1 MKPLLRLKQGVFIA
15 LVLLIGLVL
24 VATATVVSINQ
35 QRNDV
40 LEQSVAARKI
50 SRLSTRMLV
59 LTHTASEYMTE
70 TNIRQWWVVHQ
81 SIAEELEHL
90 HFSDDSG
97 ETSTRLQ
104 ERLNDFAALF
114 SGFAHMPGSAEISLE
129 ERRNGVLTDR
139 LISEAEQLA
148 ELSYKIS
155 DAAFEKQEN
164 LTQKRRNI
172 LSIFAVLFTA
182 NSFLLLLL
190 IRYRVVRPLAQI
202 ESVANAMRAGNLNA
216 RCNLP
221 EGDEL
226 GDVAAALD
234 SLALELNNKLA
245 DVTSTTHLLEVAGR
259 MCGVGAWTL
268 DINTHALSWSKQTHA
283 IVEADFT
290 RQPTLEEA
298 IALYPEES
306 AAKLSKALDDAART
320 GSDVNMELQLR
331 TYKGNL
337 IWVHVFG
344 EVIWQGEGTKRKP
357 WMIRG
362 AFQNI
367 TERRCVEEEIRQ
379 AKEVAESASKAK
391 GEFLSNI
398 SHEIRTP
405 LNAVVGL
412 AYILKQSKLDSSQLE
427 FVEKLEN
434 AGRGLIDL
442 VSGVLDVSKIEAGA
456 MELEKRPFSA
466 RHLMDSLADLMTGAV
481 ADKPIEFVVSV
492 APNVPDQ
499 LVGDETK
506 LRQVLVNLAGNAIKF
521 TENGYVKVGVTL
533 DQLDTQ
539 HCVLRFIIQDT
550 GLGMDAGAM
559 KRLFQSFSQADS
571 SISRRFGGT
580 GIGLALSQK
589 LVELMGGTISAVS
602 APGQGSLFAFSLMLN
617 LDSQANTVPVA
628 GEFAYDVV
636 VVDSFKTQLDSVAQ
650 MVEWTGVV
658 PQSFVNPVQA
668 LSMPRDQRPRLF
680 VVNSQLN
687 DMCGLALASQLKATH
702 GPALTKVALMVRPK
716 EVEQLQDPLSTG
728 QLDAVLM
735 KPVSFSALKNVLL
748 EVTGNASGKAN
759 SVNRLLNQNE
769 LVFLAGLTVLAVDDH
784 KLNLMILKKILET
797 HGAKVILAES
807 GQIAIQVLSQ
817 PNHSDVDVCLM
828 DVQMP
833 DMDGMETCQYLRQQ
847 LGLRHLP
854 ILALTAGVMEA
865 DHQMALAAGM
875 DEVLVKPLQIDK
887 VLDAVKRWGMQLKS
901 SDTRGLNV
909 KL

>member
-1 MKPLLRLKQGVFIA
+1 MKPILRLKQGVLIA
-15 LVLLIGLVL
+15 LVLLVGLAV
-24 VATATVVSINQ
+24 VAVATVVSINQ
-35 QRNDV
+35 QRNYV
-40 LEQSVAARKI
+40 LEQSIAARKI

-70 TNIRQWWVVHQ
+70 TNVRQWWVVHQ
-81 SIAEELEHL
+81 SISDELDHL
-90 HFSDDSG
+90 HFSDESG
-97 ETSTRLQ
+97 ELSRQLDGRLGD
-104 ERLNDFAALF
+104 LAALF
-114 SGFAHMPGSAEISLE
+114 SGFSHLQHSEQLNLD
-129 ERRNGVLTDR
+129 ERRNSVLTDR

-155 DAAFEKQEN
+155 DTAFERQEA
-164 LTQKRRNI
+164 LTHQRKMI
-172 LSIFAVLFTA
+172 VLVFTLLFGI

-190 IRYRVVRPLAQI
+190 IRYRVVRPLEQI
-202 ESVANAMRAGNLNA
+202 ENAANAMRAGNLNS
-216 RCNLP
+216 RCGLP

-234 SLALELNNKLA
+234 LLALELNNKLA

-268 DINTHALSWSKQTHA
+268 NVSTHELTWSKQTYA

-290 RQPTLEEA
+290 HQPTLEEA
-298 IALYPEES
+298 IALYPEDS
-306 AAKLSKALDDAART
+306 AIKLSRALEDAART
-320 GSDVNMELQLR
+320 GADVNLELQLR

-344 EVIWQGEGTKRKP
+344 EVTWKLEGTLRKP

-367 TERRCVEEEIRQ
+367 TERRRVEEEIRQ
-379 AKEVAESASKAK
+379 AKELAESASKAK

-456 MELEKRPFSA
+456 MELEKRPFST

-481 ADKPIEFVVSV
+481 ADKSIEFVVSV
-492 APNVPDQ
+492 APNVPDH

-533 DQLDTQ
+533 DQLDKQ

-589 LVELMGGTISAVS
+589 LVELMGGTIAAVS
-602 APGQGSLFAFSLMLN
+602 APGQGSLFAFSLMLS
-617 LDSQANTVPVA
+617 LDSQASAKPEVC
-628 GEFAYDVV
+628 ELAYDVML
-636 VVDSFKTQLDSVAQ
+636 VDSFKTQLDSVAH

-658 PQSFVNPVQA
+658 PRCFVHPELA
-668 LSMPRDQRPRLF
+668 LNLPRDQQPRLF
-680 VVNSQLN
+680 VVNGQLH
-687 DMCGLALASQLKATH
+687 DMNGLEFARTLKESH
-702 GPALTKVALMVRPK
+702 GPATKVVLMVRPK
-716 EVEQLQDPLSTG
+716 EVESLQPALSAG
-728 QLDAVLM
+728 QLDAVLT
-735 KPVSFSALKNVLL
+735 KPVSFSALKNVLQ
-748 EVTGNASGKAN
+748 VVSGTAAAASGT
-759 SVNRLLNQNE
+759 VNRPMNQNE

-807 GQIAIQVLSQ
+807 GQAAIQVLSE
-817 PNHSDVDVCLM
+817 PNHNDVDVCLM

-833 DMDGMETCQYLRQQ
+833 EMDGMETCLYLRDQ
-847 LGLRHLP
+847 LGLRQLP
-854 ILALTAGVMEA
+854 ILALTAGVMES
-865 DHQMALAAGM
+865 DHQQALAAGM

-887 VLDAVKRWGMQLKS
+887 VLDAVKRWGTQL
-901 SDTRGLNV
+901 RQRV
-909 KL
+909 PMP

>member
-1 MKPLLRLKQGVFIA
+1 MKPILRLKQGVLIA
-15 LVLLIGLVL
+15 LVLLVGLAV
-24 VATATVVSINQ
+24 VAVATVVSIDQ
-35 QRNDV
+35 QRNYV
-40 LEQSVAARKI
+40 LEQSIAARKI

-70 TNIRQWWVVHQ
+70 TNVRQWWVVHQ
-81 SIAEELEHL
+81 SISDELDHL
-90 HFSDDSG
+90 HFSDESG
-97 ETSTRLQ
+97 ELSRQLDGRLGD
-104 ERLNDFAALF
+104 LAALF
-114 SGFAHMPGSAEISLE
+114 NGFSHLQHSEQLNLD
-129 ERRNGVLTDR
+129 ERRNSVLTDR

-155 DAAFEKQEN
+155 DTAFERQEA
-164 LTQKRRNI
+164 LTHQRKMI
-172 LSIFAVLFTA
+172 VLVFTLLFGI

-190 IRYRVVRPLAQI
+190 IRYRVVRPLEQI
-202 ESVANAMRAGNLNA
+202 ENAANAMRAGNLNS
-216 RCNLP
+216 RCGLP

-234 SLALELNNKLA
+234 LLALELNNKLA

-268 DINTHALSWSKQTHA
+268 NVSTHELTWSKQTYA

-290 RQPTLEEA
+290 HQPTLEEA
-298 IALYPEES
+298 IALYPEDS
-306 AAKLSKALDDAART
+306 AIKLSRALEDAART
-320 GSDVNMELQLR
+320 GADVNLELQLR

-344 EVIWQGEGTKRKP
+344 EVTWKLEGTLRKP

-367 TERRCVEEEIRQ
+367 TERRRVEEEIRQ
-379 AKEVAESASKAK
+379 AKELAESASKAK

-456 MELEKRPFSA
+456 MELEKRPFST

-481 ADKPIEFVVSV
+481 ADKSIEFVVSV
-492 APNVPDQ
+492 APNVPDH

-533 DQLDTQ
+533 DQLDKQ

-602 APGQGSLFAFSLMLN
+602 APGQGSLFAFSLMLS
-617 LDSQANTVPVA
+617 LDSQASAKPEVC
-628 GEFAYDVV
+628 ELAYDVML
-636 VVDSFKTQLDSVAQ
+636 VDSFKTQLDSVAH

-658 PQSFVNPVQA
+658 PRCFVHPELA
-668 LSMPRDQRPRLF
+668 LNLPRDQQPRLF
-680 VVNSQLN
+680 VVNGQLH
-687 DMCGLALASQLKATH
+687 DMNGLEFARTLKESH
-702 GPALTKVALMVRPK
+702 GPATKVVLMVRPK
-716 EVEQLQDPLSTG
+716 EVESLQPALSAG
-728 QLDAVLM
+728 QLDAVLT
-735 KPVSFSALKNVLL
+735 KPLTFSALKNVLQ
-748 EVTGNASGKAN
+748 VVSGTAAAASGT
-759 SVNRLLNQNE
+759 VNRPMNQNE

-807 GQIAIQVLSQ
+807 GQAAIQVLSE
-817 PNHSDVDVCLM
+817 PNHNDVDVCLM

-833 DMDGMETCQYLRQQ
+833 EMDGMETCLYLRDQ
-847 LGLRHLP
+847 LGLRQLP
-854 ILALTAGVMEA
+854 ILALTAGVMES
-865 DHQMALAAGM
+865 DHQQALAAGM

-887 VLDAVKRWGMQLKS
+887 VLDAVKRWGTQL
-901 SDTRGLNV
+901 RQRV
-909 KL
+909 PMP

>member
-1 MKPLLRLKQGVFIA
+1 MKPILRLKHGVSIA
-15 LVLLIGLVL
+15 LLLLFGM
-24 VATATVVSINQ
+24 VALASIVVWSIDA
-35 QRNDV
+35 QRIEMH
-40 LEQSVAARKI
+40 EQNKAARKI

-59 LTHTASEYMTE
+59 LTHTVSTHVTD
-70 TNIRQWWVVHQ
+70 TNLRQWWVVHQ
-81 SIAEELEHL
+81 SMTDELERL
-90 HFSDDSG
+90 HFSEEASDLAK
-97 ETSTRLQ
+97 RLE
-104 ERLNDFAALF
+104 ERLGDLAVLF
-114 SGFAHMPGSAEISLE
+114 SGYSHLTSLNETALE
-129 ERRNGVLTDR
+129 ERRSSVLVDR

-148 ELSYKIS
+148 EISYKVS
-155 DAAFEKQEN
+155 DATFAQQEA
-164 LTQKRRNI
+164 LTQKRRNVF
-172 LSIFAVLFTA
+172 SVFVVLFA
-182 NSFLLLLL
+182 LNSLLLLLL
-190 IRYRVVRPLAQI
+190 IRFRVVAPLQKIEHAAQQ
-202 ESVANAMRAGNLNA
+202 MRNGNLQV
-216 RCNLP
+216 RCELP

-234 SLALELNNKLA
+234 KLA
-245 DVTSTTHLLEVAGR
+245 IELSARLDDLTATTHLLEVAGR

-268 DINTHALSWSKQTHA
+268 NVNTNELRWSRQIYD

-290 RQPTLEEA
+290 HQPTLEEA
-298 IALYPEES
+298 MSLYPDDS
-306 AAKLSKALDDAART
+306 AEKLSNAMAEAVRT
-320 GSDVNMELQLR
+320 GKDLNIELQFR

-344 EVIWQGEGTKRKP
+344 EITFQGEGSHAKP

-367 TERRCVEEEIRQ
+367 TERRRVEEEIRHAQ
-379 AKEVAESASKAK
+379 LLAESASKAK

-412 AYILKQSKLDSSQLE
+412 AYILKQSKLDSSQLD

-456 MELEKRPFSA
+456 MELEKRPFSV
-466 RHLMDSLADLMTGAV
+466 RHLVDSLADLMTGAV
-481 ADKPIEFVVSV
+481 ADKSLELVVSV
-492 APNVPDQ
+492 APNVPDS
-499 LVGDETK
+499 LMGDETK
-506 LRQVLVNLAGNAIKF
+506 LRQVLVNLAGNAVKF

-533 DQLDTQ
+533 DQLDTH

-602 APGQGSLFAFSLMLN
+602 ASGQGSLFAFSLMLTLGDAAATRQCKLK
-617 LDSQANTVPVA
+617 LDC
-628 GEFAYDVV
+628 DVV
-636 VVDSFKTQLDSVAQ
+636 VVDTFKPQLESVNEMLQ
-650 MVEWTGVV
+650 WCGVCA
-658 PQSFVNPVQA
+658 QSFVDPEQA
-668 LSMPRDQRPRLF
+668 LSMAPALRTRLF
-680 VVNSQLN
+680 VVNSHLN
-687 DMCGLALASQLKATH
+687 GLSGLEFASRVKAANKP
-702 GPALTKVALMVRPK
+702 GLVKVALMTRPK
-716 EVEQLQDPLSTG
+716 EVEQLQVALSNG
-728 QLDAVLM
+728 QLDSVLL
-735 KPVSFSALKNVLL
+735 KPVSFLALNNVLQEL
-748 EVTGNASGKAN
+748 TGTGSSKAN
-759 SVNRLLNQNE
+759 VAQRLQNQNE
-769 LVFLAGLTVLAVDDH
+769 LMFLAGLTVLAVDDH

-807 GQIAIQVLSQ
+807 GKAAIQVLGES
-817 PNHSDVDVCLM
+817 NHAGVDVCLM

-833 DMDGMETCQYLRQQ
+833 EMDGMQTCQYLRDQ
-847 LGLRHLP
+847 LGLRQLP

-865 DHQMALAAGM
+865 DHRMALAAGM

-887 VLDAVKRWGMQLKS
+887 VLDAVKRWGTHLK
-901 SDTRGLNV
+901 L
-909 KL
+909 KAHMH

>member
-1 MKPLLRLKQGVFIA
+1 MKPILRLKQGVLIA
-15 LVLLIGLVL
+15 LVLLVGLAV
-24 VATATVVSINQ
+24 VAVATVVSINQ
-35 QRNDV
+35 QRNYV
-40 LEQSVAARKI
+40 LEQSIAARKI

-70 TNIRQWWVVHQ
+70 TNVRQWWVVHQ
-81 SIAEELEHL
+81 SISDELDHL
-90 HFSDDSG
+90 HFSDESG
-97 ETSTRLQ
+97 ELSRQLDGRLGD
-104 ERLNDFAALF
+104 LAALF
-114 SGFAHMPGSAEISLE
+114 SGFSHLQHSEQLNLD
-129 ERRNGVLTDR
+129 ERRNSVLTDR

-155 DAAFEKQEN
+155 DTAFERQEA
-164 LTQKRRNI
+164 LTHQRKMI
-172 LSIFAVLFTA
+172 VLVFTLLFGI

-190 IRYRVVRPLAQI
+190 IRYRVVRPLEQI
-202 ESVANAMRAGNLNA
+202 ENAANAMRAGNLNS
-216 RCNLP
+216 RCGLP

-234 SLALELNNKLA
+234 LLALELNNKLA

-268 DINTHALSWSKQTHA
+268 NVSTHELTWSKQTYA

-290 RQPTLEEA
+290 HQPTLEEA
-298 IALYPEES
+298 IALYPEDS
-306 AAKLSKALDDAART
+306 AIKLSRALEDAART
-320 GSDVNMELQLR
+320 GADVNLELQLR

-344 EVIWQGEGTKRKP
+344 EVTWKLEGTLRKP

-367 TERRCVEEEIRQ
+367 TERRRVEEEIRQ
-379 AKEVAESASKAK
+379 AKELAESASKAK

-456 MELEKRPFSA
+456 MELEKRPFST

-481 ADKPIEFVVSV
+481 ADKSIEFVVSV
-492 APNVPDQ
+492 APNVPDH

-533 DQLDTQ
+533 DQLDKQ

-602 APGQGSLFAFSLMLN
+602 APGQGSLFAFSLMLS
-617 LDSQANTVPVA
+617 LDSQASAKPEVC
-628 GEFAYDVV
+628 ELAYDVML
-636 VVDSFKTQLDSVAQ
+636 VDSFKTQLDSVAN

-658 PQSFVNPVQA
+658 PRCFVHPELA
-668 LSMPRDQRPRLF
+668 LNLPRDQQPRLF
-680 VVNSQLN
+680 VVNGQLH
-687 DMCGLALASQLKATH
+687 DMNGLEFARTLKESH
-702 GPALTKVALMVRPK
+702 GPATKVVLMVRPK
-716 EVEQLQDPLSTG
+716 EVESLQPALSAG
-728 QLDAVLM
+728 QLDAVLT
-735 KPVSFSALKNVLL
+735 KPVSFSALKNVLQ
-748 EVTGNASGKAN
+748 VVSGTAAAASGT
-759 SVNRLLNQNE
+759 VNRPMNQNE

-807 GQIAIQVLSQ
+807 GQAAIQVLSE
-817 PNHSDVDVCLM
+817 PNHNDVDVCLM

-833 DMDGMETCQYLRQQ
+833 EMDGMETCLYLRDQ
-847 LGLRHLP
+847 LGLRQLP
-854 ILALTAGVMEA
+854 ILALTAGVMES
-865 DHQMALAAGM
+865 DHQQALAAGM

-887 VLDAVKRWGMQLKS
+887 VLDAVKRWGTQL
-901 SDTRGLNV
+901 RQRV
-909 KL
+909 PMP

>member
-1 MKPLLRLKQGVFIA
+1 MKPILRLKQGVLIA
-15 LVLLIGLVL
+15 LVLLVGLAV
-24 VATATVVSINQ
+24 VAVATVVSINQ
-35 QRNDV
+35 QRNYV
-40 LEQSVAARKI
+40 LEQSIAARKI

-70 TNIRQWWVVHQ
+70 TNVRQWWVVHQ
-81 SIAEELEHL
+81 SISDELDHL
-90 HFSDDSG
+90 HFSDESG
-97 ETSTRLQ
+97 ELSRQLDGRLGD
-104 ERLNDFAALF
+104 LAALF
-114 SGFAHMPGSAEISLE
+114 SGFSHLQNSEQLNLD
-129 ERRNGVLTDR
+129 ERRNSVLTDR

-155 DAAFEKQEN
+155 DTAFERQEA
-164 LTQKRRNI
+164 LTHQRKMI
-172 LSIFAVLFTA
+172 VLVFTLLFGI

-190 IRYRVVRPLAQI
+190 IRYRVVRPLEQI
-202 ESVANAMRAGNLNA
+202 ENAANAMRAGNLNS
-216 RCNLP
+216 RCGLP

-234 SLALELNNKLA
+234 LLALELNNKLA

-268 DINTHALSWSKQTHA
+268 NVSTHELTWSKQTYA

-290 RQPTLEEA
+290 HQPTLEEA

-306 AAKLSKALDDAART
+306 AAKLSKALDEAART

-344 EVIWQGEGTKRKP
+344 EVTWKLEGTLRKP

-367 TERRCVEEEIRQ
+367 TERRRVEEEIRQ
-379 AKEVAESASKAK
+379 AKELAESASKAK

-456 MELEKRPFSA
+456 MELEKRPFST

-481 ADKPIEFVVSV
+481 ADKSIEFVVSV
-492 APNVPDQ
+492 APNVPDH

-533 DQLDTQ
+533 DQLDKQ

-602 APGQGSLFAFSLMLN
+602 APGQGSLFAFSLMLS
-617 LDSQANTVPVA
+617 LDSQASAKPEVC
-628 GEFAYDVV
+628 ELAYDVML
-636 VVDSFKTQLDSVAQ
+636 VDSFKTQLDSVAH

-658 PQSFVNPVQA
+658 PRCFVHPELA
-668 LSMPRDQRPRLF
+668 LNLPRDQQPRLF
-680 VVNSQLN
+680 VVNGQLH
-687 DMCGLALASQLKATH
+687 DMNGLEFARTLKESH
-702 GPALTKVALMVRPK
+702 GPATKVVLMVRPK
-716 EVEQLQDPLSTG
+716 EVESLQAALSAG
-728 QLDAVLM
+728 QLDAVLT
-735 KPVSFSALKNVLL
+735 KPLTFSALKNVLQ
-748 EVTGNASGKAN
+748 VVSGTAAAASGT
-759 SVNRLLNQNE
+759 VNRPMNQNE

-807 GQIAIQVLSQ
+807 GQAAIQVLSE
-817 PNHSDVDVCLM
+817 PNHNDVDVCLM

-833 DMDGMETCQYLRQQ
+833 EMDGMETCLYLRDQ
-847 LGLRHLP
+847 LGLRQLP
-854 ILALTAGVMEA
+854 ILALTAGVMES
-865 DHQMALAAGM
+865 DHQQALAAGM

-887 VLDAVKRWGMQLKS
+887 VLDAVKRWGTQL
-901 SDTRGLNV
+901 RQRV
-909 KL
+909 PMP

>member
-81 SIAEELEHL
+81 SISDELDHL
-90 HFSDDSG
+90 HFSDESG
-97 ETSTRLQ
+97 DLSRQLDGRLGD
-104 ERLNDFAALF
+104 LAALF
-114 SGFAHMPGSAEISLE
+114 SGFSHLQYSEQLTLN
-129 ERRNGVLTDR
+129 ERRNSVLTDR

-155 DAAFEKQEN
+155 DTAFARQEA
-164 LTQKRRNI
+164 LTHQRKMI
-172 LSIFAVLFTA
+172 VLVFTLLFGI
-182 NSFLLLLL
+182 NSLLLLLL
-190 IRYRVVRPLAQI
+190 IRYRVVRPLEQI
-202 ESVANAMRAGNLNA
+202 ENAANAMRAGNLNA

-268 DINTHALSWSKQTHA
+268 DTNTHALSWSKQTYA

-306 AAKLSKALDDAART
+306 ATKLSKALDDAART

-344 EVIWQGEGTKRKP
+344 EVIWQGEGAKRKP

-367 TERRCVEEEIRQ
+367 TDRRRVEEEIRQ

-492 APNVPDQ
+492 APNVPDH

-506 LRQVLVNLAGNAIKF
+506 LRQVLVNLAGNAVKF

-533 DQLDTQ
+533 DQLDKQ

-602 APGQGSLFAFSLMLN
+602 APGQGSLFAFSLMLS
-617 LDSQANTVPVA
+617 LDSQASAKPEVC
-628 GEFAYDVV
+628 ELAYDVML
-636 VVDSFKTQLDSVAQ
+636 VDSFKTQLDSVAH

-658 PQSFVNPVQA
+658 PRCFVHPELA
-668 LSMPRDQRPRLF
+668 LNLPRDQQPRLF
-680 VVNSQLN
+680 VVNGQLH
-687 DMCGLALASQLKATH
+687 DMNGLEFARTLKESH
-702 GPALTKVALMVRPK
+702 GPATKVVLMVRPK
-716 EVEQLQDPLSTG
+716 EVEALQDALSAG
-728 QLDAVLM
+728 QLDAVLT
-735 KPVSFSALKNVLL
+735 KPVSFSALKNVLQ
-748 EVTGNASGKAN
+748 VVSGTAAAASGT
-759 SVNRLLNQNE
+759 VNRPMNQNE

-807 GQIAIQVLSQ
+807 GQAAIQVLSE
-817 PNHSDVDVCLM
+817 PNHNDVDVCLM

-833 DMDGMETCQYLRQQ
+833 EMDGMETCLYLRDQ
-847 LGLRHLP
+847 LGLRQLP
-854 ILALTAGVMEA
+854 ILALTAGVMES
-865 DHQMALAAGM
+865 DHQQALAAGM

-887 VLDAVKRWGMQLKS
+887 VLDAVKRWGTQL
-901 SDTRGLNV
+901 RQRV
-909 KL
+909 PMP

>member
-35 QRNDV
+35 QRSAV
-40 LEQSVAARKI
+40 VEQSIAARKV

-59 LTHTASEYMTE
+59 LTQTTSAYMTE

-81 SIAEELEHL
+81 SIADELDQL
-90 HFSDDSG
+90 HISDERG
-97 ETSTRLQ
+97 E
-104 ERLNDFAALF
+104 F
-114 SGFAHMPGSAEISLE
+114 SGRLE
-129 ERRNGVLTDR
+129 ERLSDLAILFNSFSNLPQVDDEFLGIRRNSVLIDR
-139 LISEAEQLA
+139 LVSEAEQLA
-148 ELSYKIS
+148 ELSYKVS
-155 DAAFEKQEN
+155 DSAFEQQEA
-164 LTQKRRNI
+164 LAQKRKNRVI
-172 LSIFAVLFTA
+172 IFVVLFTV

-234 SLALELNNKLA
+234 SLALALNNKLA

-268 DINTHALSWSKQTHA
+268 DINTHALSWSKQTYA

-367 TERRCVEEEIRQ
+367 TERRCVEEEIRR

-702 GPALTKVALMVRPK
+702 GPAVTKVALMVRPK

-887 VLDAVKRWGMQLKS
+887 VLDAIKRWGMQLKS

>member
-1 MKPLLRLKQGVFIA
+1 MKPILRLKQGVLIA
-15 LVLLIGLVL
+15 LVLLVGLAV
-24 VATATVVSINQ
+24 VAVATVVSIDQ
-35 QRNDV
+35 QRNYV
-40 LEQSVAARKI
+40 LEQSIAARKI

-70 TNIRQWWVVHQ
+70 TNVRQWWVVHQ
-81 SIAEELEHL
+81 SISDELDHL
-90 HFSDDSG
+90 HFSDESG
-97 ETSTRLQ
+97 ELSRQLDGRLGD
-104 ERLNDFAALF
+104 LAALF
-114 SGFAHMPGSAEISLE
+114 SGFSHLQHSEQLNLD
-129 ERRNGVLTDR
+129 ERRNSVLTDR

-155 DAAFEKQEN
+155 DTAFERQEA
-164 LTQKRRNI
+164 LTHQRKMI
-172 LSIFAVLFTA
+172 VLVFMLLFGI

-190 IRYRVVRPLAQI
+190 IRYRVVRPLEQI
-202 ESVANAMRAGNLNA
+202 ENAANAMRAGNLNS
-216 RCNLP
+216 RCGLP

-234 SLALELNNKLA
+234 LLALELNNKLA

-268 DINTHALSWSKQTHA
+268 NVSTHELTWSKQTYA

-290 RQPTLEEA
+290 HQPTLEEA
-298 IALYPEES
+298 IALYPEDS
-306 AAKLSKALDDAART
+306 AIKLSRALEDAART
-320 GSDVNMELQLR
+320 GADVNLELQLR

-344 EVIWQGEGTKRKP
+344 EVTWKLEGTLRKP

-367 TERRCVEEEIRQ
+367 TERRRVEEEIRQ
-379 AKEVAESASKAK
+379 AKELAESASKAK

-456 MELEKRPFSA
+456 MELEKRPFST

-481 ADKPIEFVVSV
+481 ADKSIEFVVSV
-492 APNVPDQ
+492 APNVPDH

-533 DQLDTQ
+533 DQLDKQ

-602 APGQGSLFAFSLMLN
+602 APGQGSLFAFSLMLS
-617 LDSQANTVPVA
+617 LDSQASAKPEVC
-628 GEFAYDVV
+628 ELAYDVML
-636 VVDSFKTQLDSVAQ
+636 VDSFKTQLDSVAH

-658 PQSFVNPVQA
+658 PRCFVHPELA
-668 LSMPRDQRPRLF
+668 LNLPRDQQPRLF
-680 VVNSQLN
+680 VVNGQLH
-687 DMCGLALASQLKATH
+687 DMNGLEFARTLKESH
-702 GPALTKVALMVRPK
+702 GPATKVVLMVRPK
-716 EVEQLQDPLSTG
+716 EVESLQPALSAG
-728 QLDAVLM
+728 QLDAVLT
-735 KPVSFSALKNVLL
+735 KPLTFSALKNVLQ
-748 EVTGNASGKAN
+748 VVSGTAAAASGT
-759 SVNRLLNQNE
+759 VNRPMNQNE

-807 GQIAIQVLSQ
+807 GQAAIQVLSE
-817 PNHSDVDVCLM
+817 PNHNDVDVCLM

-833 DMDGMETCQYLRQQ
+833 EMDGMETCLYLRDQ
-847 LGLRHLP
+847 LGLRQLP
-854 ILALTAGVMEA
+854 ILALTAGVMES
-865 DHQMALAAGM
+865 DHQQALAAGM

-887 VLDAVKRWGMQLKS
+887 VLDAVKRWGTQL
-901 SDTRGLNV
+901 RQRV
-909 KL
+909 PMP

>member
-1 MKPLLRLKQGVFIA
+1 MKPILRLKQGVLIA
-15 LVLLIGLVL
+15 LVLLVGLAV
-24 VATATVVSINQ
+24 VAVATVVSINQ
-35 QRNDV
+35 QRNYV
-40 LEQSVAARKI
+40 LEQSIAARKI

-70 TNIRQWWVVHQ
+70 TNVRQWWVVHQ
-81 SIAEELEHL
+81 SISDELDHL
-90 HFSDDSG
+90 HFSDESG
-97 ETSTRLQ
+97 ELSRQLDGRLGD
-104 ERLNDFAALF
+104 LAALF
-114 SGFAHMPGSAEISLE
+114 SGFSHLQHSEQLNLD
-129 ERRNGVLTDR
+129 ERRNSVLTDR

-155 DAAFEKQEN
+155 DTAFERHEA
-164 LTQKRRNI
+164 LTHQRKMI
-172 LSIFAVLFTA
+172 VLVFTLLFGI

-202 ESVANAMRAGNLNA
+202 ENAANAMRAGNLNS

-234 SLALELNNKLA
+234 LLALELNNRLA
-245 DVTSTTHLLEVAGR
+245 DLTSTAHLLEVAGR

-268 DINTHALSWSKQTHA
+268 DVNTHELSWSKQTYA

-290 RQPTLEEA
+290 RQPTLDEA

-306 AAKLSKALDDAART
+306 SAKLSKALEDAAST
-320 GSDVNMELQLR
+320 GADVNMELQLR

-344 EVIWQGEGTKRKP
+344 EVIWQGEGAQRKP

-367 TERRCVEEEIRQ
+367 TERRRVEEEIRQ
-379 AKEVAESASKAK
+379 AKELAESASKAK

-412 AYILKQSKLDSSQLE
+412 AYILKQSKLDSSQLD

-456 MELEKRPFSA
+456 MELEKRPFST

-481 ADKPIEFVVSV
+481 ADKSIEFVVSV
-492 APNVPDQ
+492 APNVPDH

-521 TENGYVKVGVTL
+521 TENGYVKVGVTV

-550 GLGMDAGAM
+550 GLGMDSAAM

-602 APGQGSLFAFSLMLN
+602 APGQGSLFAFSLMLS
-617 LDSQANTVPVA
+617 LDSQASATPFA
-628 GEFAYDVV
+628 KEFAYDVV
-636 VVDSFKTQLDSVAQ
+636 LVDSFKTQLDSAAH
-650 MVEWTGVV
+650 MVEWSSVV
-658 PQSFVNPVQA
+658 PQCFFNPEHA
-668 LSMPRDQRPRLF
+668 LNMPPGQRPRLF
-680 VVNSQLN
+680 VVNGQLHDTN
-687 DMCGLALASQLKATH
+687 AIEFAERLKASH
-702 GPALTKVALMVRPK
+702 GPETKVVLMVRPK
-716 EVEQLQDPLSTG
+716 EIEALQHALKAR
-728 QLDAVLM
+728 QIDAVLL
-735 KPVSFSALKNVLL
+735 KPLSFSALRNVLQ
-748 EVTGNASGKAN
+748 EVSGNASAASGA
-759 SVNRLLNQNE
+759 VNRLLNQNE

-807 GQIAIQVLSQ
+807 GQAAIQVLSQ
-817 PNHSDVDVCLM
+817 PNHNDVDVCLM

-833 DMDGMETCQYLRQQ
+833 EMDGMETCRHLRDQ
-847 LGLRHLP
+847 LGLRQLP
-854 ILALTAGVMEA
+854 ILALTAGVLEA

-875 DEVLVKPLQIDK
+875 DEVLVKPLQIDR
-887 VLDAVKRWGMQLKS
+887 VLDAVKRWGAHLKQ
-901 SDTRGLNV
+901 RV
-909 KL
+909 QVH

>member
-1 MKPLLRLKQGVFIA
+1 MKPILRLKQGVLIA
-15 LVLLIGLVL
+15 LVLLVGLAV
-24 VATATVVSINQ
+24 VAVATVVSINQ
-35 QRNDV
+35 QRNYV
-40 LEQSVAARKI
+40 LEQSIAARKI

-70 TNIRQWWVVHQ
+70 TNVRQWWVVHQ
-81 SIAEELEHL
+81 SISDELDHL
-90 HFSDDSG
+90 HFSDESG
-97 ETSTRLQ
+97 ELSRQLDGRLGD
-104 ERLNDFAALF
+104 LAALF
-114 SGFAHMPGSAEISLE
+114 SGFSHLQHSEQLNLD
-129 ERRNGVLTDR
+129 ERRNSVLTDR

-155 DAAFEKQEN
+155 DTAFERQEA
-164 LTQKRRNI
+164 LTHQRKMI
-172 LSIFAVLFTA
+172 VLVFTLLFGI

-190 IRYRVVRPLAQI
+190 IRYRVVKPLAQI
-202 ESVANAMRAGNLNA
+202 ENAANAMRAGNLNS
-216 RCNLP
+216 RCGLP

-234 SLALELNNKLA
+234 LLALELNNKLA

-268 DINTHALSWSKQTHA
+268 NVNTHELTWSKQTYA

-290 RQPTLEEA
+290 HQPTLEEA
-298 IALYPEES
+298 IALYPEDS
-306 AAKLSKALDDAART
+306 AIKLSRALEDAART
-320 GSDVNMELQLR
+320 GADVNLELQLR

-344 EVIWQGEGTKRKP
+344 EVTWKLEGTLRKP

-367 TERRCVEEEIRQ
+367 TERRRVEEEIRQ
-379 AKEVAESASKAK
+379 AKELAESASKAK

-456 MELEKRPFSA
+456 MELEKRPFST

-481 ADKPIEFVVSV
+481 ADKSIEFVVSV
-492 APNVPDQ
+492 APNVPDH

-533 DQLDTQ
+533 DQLDKQ

-602 APGQGSLFAFSLMLN
+602 APGQGSLFAFSLMLS
-617 LDSQANTVPVA
+617 LDSQASAKPEVC
-628 GEFAYDVV
+628 ELAYDVML
-636 VVDSFKTQLDSVAQ
+636 VDSFKTQLDSVAH

-658 PQSFVNPVQA
+658 PRCFVHPELA
-668 LSMPRDQRPRLF
+668 LNLPRDQQPRLF
-680 VVNSQLN
+680 VVNGQLH
-687 DMCGLALASQLKATH
+687 DMNGLEFARTLKESH
-702 GPALTKVALMVRPK
+702 GPATKVVLMVRPK
-716 EVEQLQDPLSTG
+716 EVESLQPALSAG
-728 QLDAVLM
+728 QLDAVLT
-735 KPVSFSALKNVLL
+735 KPVSFSALKNVLQ
-748 EVTGNASGKAN
+748 VVSGTAAAASGT
-759 SVNRLLNQNE
+759 VNRPMNQNE

-807 GQIAIQVLSQ
+807 GQAAIQVLSE
-817 PNHSDVDVCLM
+817 PNHNDVDVCLM

-833 DMDGMETCQYLRQQ
+833 EMDGMETCLYLRDQ
-847 LGLRHLP
+847 LGLRQLP
-854 ILALTAGVMEA
+854 ILALTAGVMES
-865 DHQMALAAGM
+865 DHQQALAAGM

-887 VLDAVKRWGMQLKS
+887 VLDAVKRWGTQL
-901 SDTRGLNV
+901 RQRV
-909 KL
+909 PMP

>member
-35 QRNDV
+35 QRSAV
-40 LEQSVAARKI
+40 VEQSIAARKV

-59 LTHTASEYMTE
+59 LTQTTSAYMTE

-81 SIAEELEHL
+81 SIADELDQL
-90 HFSDDSG
+90 HISDERG
-97 ETSTRLQ
+97 E
-104 ERLNDFAALF
+104 F
-114 SGFAHMPGSAEISLE
+114 SGRLE
-129 ERRNGVLTDR
+129 ERLSDLAILFNSFSNLPQVDDEFLGIRRNSVLIDR
-139 LISEAEQLA
+139 LVSEAEQLA
-148 ELSYKIS
+148 ELSYKVS
-155 DAAFEKQEN
+155 DSAFEQQEA
-164 LTQKRRNI
+164 LAQKRKNRVI
-172 LSIFAVLFTA
+172 IFVVLFTV

-234 SLALELNNKLA
+234 SLALALNNKLA

-268 DINTHALSWSKQTHA
+268 DINTHALSWSKQTYA

-367 TERRCVEEEIRQ
+367 TERRCVEEEIRR

-702 GPALTKVALMVRPK
+702 GPAVTKVALMVRPK

>member
-1 MKPLLRLKQGVFIA
+1 MKPILRLKQGVLIA
-15 LVLLIGLVL
+15 LVLLVGLAV
-24 VATATVVSINQ
+24 VAVATVVSINQ
-35 QRNDV
+35 QRNYV
-40 LEQSVAARKI
+40 LEQSIAARKI

-70 TNIRQWWVVHQ
+70 TNVRQWWVVHQ
-81 SIAEELEHL
+81 SISDELDHL
-90 HFSDDSG
+90 HFSDESG
-97 ETSTRLQ
+97 ELSRQLDGRLGD
-104 ERLNDFAALF
+104 LAALF
-114 SGFAHMPGSAEISLE
+114 SGFSHLQHSEQLNLD
-129 ERRNGVLTDR
+129 ERRNSVLTDR

-155 DAAFEKQEN
+155 DTAFERQEA
-164 LTQKRRNI
+164 LTHQRKMI
-172 LSIFAVLFTA
+172 VLVFTLLFGI

-190 IRYRVVRPLAQI
+190 IRYRVVRPLEQI
-202 ESVANAMRAGNLNA
+202 ENAANAMRAGNLNS
-216 RCNLP
+216 RCGLP

-234 SLALELNNKLA
+234 LLALELNNKLA

-268 DINTHALSWSKQTHA
+268 NVSTHELTWSKQTYA

-290 RQPTLEEA
+290 HQPTLEEA

-306 AAKLSKALDDAART
+306 AAKLSKALDEAART

-344 EVIWQGEGTKRKP
+344 EVTWKLEGTLHKP

-367 TERRCVEEEIRQ
+367 TERRRVEEEIRQ
-379 AKEVAESASKAK
+379 AKELAESASKAK

-456 MELEKRPFSA
+456 MELEKRPFST

-481 ADKPIEFVVSV
+481 ADKSIEFVVSV
-492 APNVPDQ
+492 APNVPDH

-533 DQLDTQ
+533 DQLDKQ

-602 APGQGSLFAFSLMLN
+602 APGQGSLFAFSLMLS
-617 LDSQANTVPVA
+617 LDSQASAKPEVC
-628 GEFAYDVV
+628 ELAYDVML
-636 VVDSFKTQLDSVAQ
+636 VDSFKTQLDSVAH

-658 PQSFVNPVQA
+658 PRCFVHPELA
-668 LSMPRDQRPRLF
+668 LNLPRDQQPRLF
-680 VVNSQLN
+680 VVNGQLH
-687 DMCGLALASQLKATH
+687 DMNGLEFARTLKESH
-702 GPALTKVALMVRPK
+702 GPATKVVLMVRPK
-716 EVEQLQDPLSTG
+716 EVESLQPALSAG
-728 QLDAVLM
+728 QLDAVLT
-735 KPVSFSALKNVLL
+735 KPVSFSALKNVLQ
-748 EVTGNASGKAN
+748 VVSGTAAAASGT
-759 SVNRLLNQNE
+759 VNRPMNQNE

-807 GQIAIQVLSQ
+807 GQAAIQVLSE
-817 PNHSDVDVCLM
+817 PNHNDVDVCLM

-833 DMDGMETCQYLRQQ
+833 EMDGMETCLYLRDQ
-847 LGLRHLP
+847 LGLRQLP
-854 ILALTAGVMEA
+854 ILALTAGVMES
-865 DHQMALAAGM
+865 DHQQALAAGM

-887 VLDAVKRWGMQLKS
+887 VLDAVKRWGTQL
-901 SDTRGLNV
+901 RQRV
-909 KL
+909 PMP

>member
-59 LTHTASEYMTE
+59 LTHTASTYMTE

-234 SLALELNNKLA
+234 SLALELNNRLA
-245 DVTSTTHLLEVAGR
+245 DLTSTTHLLEVAGR

-268 DINTHALSWSKQTHA
+268 DVNTHALSWSKQIYD

-290 RQPTLEEA
+290 HQPTLEEA

-306 AAKLSKALDDAART
+306 AAKLSKALDYAART

-367 TERRCVEEEIRQ
+367 TERRCVEEEIRR

-702 GPALTKVALMVRPK
+702 GPAVTKVALMVRPK

-735 KPVSFSALKNVLL
+735 KPVSFSALKNVLQ
-748 EVTGNASGKAN
+748 EATGNSQGKTSA
-759 SVNRLLNQNE
+759 VNRLLNQNE

-807 GQIAIQVLSQ
+807 GQAAIQVLGQ

-833 DMDGMETCQYLRQQ
+833 DMDGMETCHYLRDQMS
-847 LGLRHLP
+847 LRQLP

-865 DHQMALAAGM
+865 DHQLALAAGM

-887 VLDAVKRWGMQLKS
+887 VLDAVKRWGTQI
-901 SDTRGLNV
+901 
-909 KL
+909 KLRAQIH

>member
-1 MKPLLRLKQGVFIA
+1 MRLKQGVLIA
-15 LVLLIGLVL
+15 LVLLVGLAV
-24 VATATVVSINQ
+24 VAVATVVSINQ
-35 QRNDV
+35 QRNYV
-40 LEQSVAARKI
+40 LEQSIAARKI

-70 TNIRQWWVVHQ
+70 TNVRQWWVVHQ
-81 SIAEELEHL
+81 SISDELDHL
-90 HFSDDSG
+90 HFSDESG
-97 ETSTRLQ
+97 ELSRQLDGRLGD
-104 ERLNDFAALF
+104 LAALF
-114 SGFAHMPGSAEISLE
+114 SGFSHLQHSEQLNLD
-129 ERRNGVLTDR
+129 ERRNSVLTDR

-155 DAAFEKQEN
+155 DTAFERQEA
-164 LTQKRRNI
+164 LTHQRKMI
-172 LSIFAVLFTA
+172 VLVFTLLFGI

-190 IRYRVVRPLAQI
+190 IRYRVVRPLEQI
-202 ESVANAMRAGNLNA
+202 ENAANAMRAGNLNS
-216 RCNLP
+216 RCGLP

-234 SLALELNNKLA
+234 LLALELNNKLA

-268 DINTHALSWSKQTHA
+268 NVSTHELTWSKQTYA

-290 RQPTLEEA
+290 HQPTLEEA

-306 AAKLSKALDDAART
+306 AAKLSKALDEAART

-344 EVIWQGEGTKRKP
+344 EVTWKLEGTLHKP

-367 TERRCVEEEIRQ
+367 TERRRVEEEIRQ
-379 AKEVAESASKAK
+379 AKELAESASKAK

-456 MELEKRPFSA
+456 MELEKRPFST

-481 ADKPIEFVVSV
+481 ADKSIEFVVSV
-492 APNVPDQ
+492 APNVPDH

-533 DQLDTQ
+533 DQLDKQ

-602 APGQGSLFAFSLMLN
+602 APGQGSLFAFSLMLS
-617 LDSQANTVPVA
+617 LDSQASAKPEVC
-628 GEFAYDVV
+628 ELAYDVML
-636 VVDSFKTQLDSVAQ
+636 VDSFKTQLDSVAH

-658 PQSFVNPVQA
+658 PRCFVHPELA
-668 LSMPRDQRPRLF
+668 LNLPRDQQPRLF
-680 VVNSQLN
+680 VVNGQLH
-687 DMCGLALASQLKATH
+687 DMNGLEFARTLKESH
-702 GPALTKVALMVRPK
+702 GPATKVVLMVRPK
-716 EVEQLQDPLSTG
+716 EVESLQPALSAG
-728 QLDAVLM
+728 QLDAVLT
-735 KPVSFSALKNVLL
+735 KPVSFSALKNVLQ
-748 EVTGNASGKAN
+748 VVSGTAAAASGT
-759 SVNRLLNQNE
+759 VNRPMNQNE

-807 GQIAIQVLSQ
+807 GQAAIQVLSE
-817 PNHSDVDVCLM
+817 PNHNDVDVCLM

-833 DMDGMETCQYLRQQ
+833 EMDGMETCLYLRDQ
-847 LGLRHLP
+847 LGLRQLP
-854 ILALTAGVMEA
+854 ILALTAGVMES
-865 DHQMALAAGM
+865 DHQQALAAGM

-887 VLDAVKRWGMQLKS
+887 VLDAVKRWGTQL
-901 SDTRGLNV
+901 RQRV
-909 KL
+909 PMP

>member
-59 LTHTASEYMTE
+59 LTHTASTYMTE

-81 SIAEELEHL
+81 SISDELDHL
-90 HFSDDSG
+90 HFSDESG
-97 ETSTRLQ
+97 EISTRLE
-104 ERLNDFAALF
+104 ERLSDFAALF

-202 ESVANAMRAGNLNA
+202 ENVANAMRAGNLNA

-234 SLALELNNKLA
+234 SLALELNNRLA
-245 DVTSTTHLLEVAGR
+245 DLTSTTHLLEVAGR

-268 DINTHALSWSKQTHA
+268 DVNTHALSWSKQIYD

-290 RQPTLEEA
+290 HQPTLEEA

-367 TERRCVEEEIRQ
+367 TERRCVEEEIRR

-456 MELEKRPFSA
+456 MELENRPFSA
-466 RHLMDSLADLMTGAV
+466 RQLMDSLADLMTGSV
-481 ADKPIEFVVSV
+481 ADKPIEFVVAV

-521 TENGYVKVGVTL
+521 TENGHVKVGITL

-539 HCVLRFIIQDT
+539 HCVLRFIVQDT
-550 GLGMDAGAM
+550 GLGMDASAM

-617 LDSQANTVPVA
+617 LDSQASAAPVTSA
-628 GEFAYDVV
+628 FAYDVV
-636 VVDSFKTQLDSVAQ
+636 VIDSFQTQLESVAQ

-658 PQSFVNPVQA
+658 PQRFVNPVQA

-702 GPALTKVALMVRPK
+702 GPAVTKVALMVRPK

-807 GQIAIQVLSQ
+807 GQAAIQVLGQ

-833 DMDGMETCQYLRQQ
+833 DMDGMETCHYLRQQ
-847 LGLRHLP
+847 LGLRQLP

-865 DHQMALAAGM
+865 DHQLALAAGM

-887 VLDAVKRWGMQLKS
+887 VLDAVKRWGTQI
-901 SDTRGLNV
+901 
-909 KL
+909 KLRAQIH

>member
-1 MKPLLRLKQGVFIA
+1 MKPILRLKQGVLIA
-15 LVLLIGLVL
+15 LVLLVGLAV
-24 VATATVVSINQ
+24 VAVATVVSIDQ
-35 QRNDV
+35 QRNYV
-40 LEQSVAARKI
+40 LEQSIAARKI

-70 TNIRQWWVVHQ
+70 TNVRQWWVVHQ
-81 SIAEELEHL
+81 SISDELDHL
-90 HFSDDSG
+90 HFSDESG
-97 ETSTRLQ
+97 ELSRQLDGRLGD
-104 ERLNDFAALF
+104 LAALF
-114 SGFAHMPGSAEISLE
+114 SGFSHLQHSEQLNLD
-129 ERRNGVLTDR
+129 ERRNSVLTDR

-155 DAAFEKQEN
+155 DTAFERQEA
-164 LTQKRRNI
+164 LTHQRKMI
-172 LSIFAVLFTA
+172 VLVFTLLFGI

-190 IRYRVVRPLAQI
+190 IRYRVVRPLEQI
-202 ESVANAMRAGNLNA
+202 ENAANAMRAGNLNS
-216 RCNLP
+216 RCGLP

-234 SLALELNNKLA
+234 LLALELNNKLA

-268 DINTHALSWSKQTHA
+268 NVSTHELTWSKQTYA

-290 RQPTLEEA
+290 HQPTLEEA
-298 IALYPEES
+298 IALYPEDS
-306 AAKLSKALDDAART
+306 AIKLSRALEDAART
-320 GSDVNMELQLR
+320 GADVNLELQLR

-344 EVIWQGEGTKRKP
+344 EVTWKLEGTLRKS

-367 TERRCVEEEIRQ
+367 TERRRVEEEIRQ
-379 AKEVAESASKAK
+379 AKELAESASKAK

-456 MELEKRPFSA
+456 MELEKRPFST

-481 ADKPIEFVVSV
+481 ADKSIEFVVSV
-492 APNVPDQ
+492 APNVPDH

-533 DQLDTQ
+533 DQLDKQ

-602 APGQGSLFAFSLMLN
+602 APGQGSLFAFSLMLS
-617 LDSQANTVPVA
+617 LDSQAIAKPEVC
-628 GEFAYDVV
+628 ELAYDVML
-636 VVDSFKTQLDSVAQ
+636 VDSFKTQLDSVAH

-658 PQSFVNPVQA
+658 PRCFVHPELA
-668 LSMPRDQRPRLF
+668 LNLPRDQQPRLF
-680 VVNSQLN
+680 VVNGQLH
-687 DMCGLALASQLKATH
+687 DMNGLEFARTLKESH
-702 GPALTKVALMVRPK
+702 GPATKVVLMVRPK
-716 EVEQLQDPLSTG
+716 EVESLQPALSAG
-728 QLDAVLM
+728 QLDAVLT
-735 KPVSFSALKNVLL
+735 KPVSFSALKNVLQ
-748 EVTGNASGKAN
+748 VVSGTAAAASGT
-759 SVNRLLNQNE
+759 VNRPMNQNE

-807 GQIAIQVLSQ
+807 GQAAIQVLSE
-817 PNHSDVDVCLM
+817 PNHNDVDVCLM

-833 DMDGMETCQYLRQQ
+833 EMDGMETCLYLRDQ
-847 LGLRHLP
+847 LGLRQLP
-854 ILALTAGVMEA
+854 ILALTAGVMES
-865 DHQMALAAGM
+865 DHQQALAAGM

-887 VLDAVKRWGMQLKS
+887 VLDAVKRWGTQL
-901 SDTRGLNV
+901 RQRV
-909 KL
+909 PMP

>member
-1 MKPLLRLKQGVFIA
+1 MKPIMRLKQGVLIA
-15 LVLLIGLVL
+15 LVLLICLAL
-24 VATATVVSINQ
+24 VAVVTVVSINQ
-35 QRNDV
+35 HRNDV

-81 SIAEELEHL
+81 SISDELDHL
-90 HFSDDSG
+90 HFSDESG
-97 ETSTRLQ
+97 ELSRQLD
-104 ERLNDFAALF
+104 ERLGDLAALF
-114 SGFAHMPGSAEISLE
+114 SGFSHMQHSEVMTLD
-129 ERRNGVLTDR
+129 ERRNSVLTDR

-155 DAAFEKQEN
+155 DTAFERQEA
-164 LTQKRRNI
+164 LTHQRKI
-172 LSIFAVLFTA
+172 IVLVFTLLFGI

-202 ESVANAMRAGNLNA
+202 ENAANAMRAGNLNS
-216 RCNLP
+216 RCGLP

-234 SLALELNNKLA
+234 LLALELNNRLA

-268 DINTHALSWSKQTHA
+268 DVNTRELTWSKQTFA

-290 RQPTLEEA
+290 HQPTLDEA
-298 IALYPEES
+298 IALYSEDS
-306 AAKLSKALDDAART
+306 ATKLSKALEDAAST
-320 GSDVNMELQLR
+320 GADVNMELQLR

-337 IWVHVFG
+337 IWVHLFG
-344 EVIWQGEGTKRKP
+344 EVIWKVDGALRKP

-367 TERRCVEEEIRQ
+367 TERRRVEEEIRQ
-379 AKEVAESASKAK
+379 AKEMAESASKAK

-481 ADKPIEFVVSV
+481 ADKSIEFVVSV

-521 TENGYVKVGVTL
+521 TENGYVKVGVTV
-533 DQLDTQ
+533 DQLDKQ

-602 APGQGSLFAFSLMLN
+602 APGQGSLFAFSLMLS
-617 LDSQANTVPVA
+617 LDSKATAAAVTC
-628 GEFAYDVV
+628 EFAYDVV
-636 VVDSFKTQLDSVAQ
+636 LVDSFKTQLDSTAH

-658 PQSFVNPVQA
+658 PQCFFNPEHA
-668 LSMPRDQRPRLF
+668 LSMPPGQRPRLF
-680 VVNSQLN
+680 VVNDQLH
-687 DMCGLALASQLKATH
+687 DMNGLKFAEKLKASH
-702 GPALTKVALMVRPK
+702 GPETKVVLMVRPK
-716 EVEQLQDPLSTG
+716 ETEQLQHAQSAR
-728 QLDAVLM
+728 QVDALLM
-735 KPVSFSALKNVLL
+735 KPLSFSALKNVLQ
-748 EVTGNASGKAN
+748 EVSGNASMA
-759 SVNRLLNQNE
+759 SAAVNRLSNQNE

-807 GQIAIQVLSQ
+807 GQAAIQVLSK
-817 PNHSDVDVCLM
+817 PNHNDVDVCLM

-833 DMDGMETCQYLRQQ
+833 EMDGMETCQYLRDQ
-847 LGLRHLP
+847 LGLRQLP

-865 DHQMALAAGM
+865 DHQLALAAGM

-887 VLDAVKRWGMQLKS
+887 VLDAVKRWGTHLKQ
-901 SDTRGLNV
+901 RV
-909 KL
+909 QMH

>member
-1 MKPLLRLKQGVFIA
+1 MKPILRLKQGVLIA
-15 LVLLIGLVL
+15 LVLLVGLAV
-24 VATATVVSINQ
+24 VAVATVVSINQ
-35 QRNDV
+35 QRNYV
-40 LEQSVAARKI
+40 LEQSIAARKI

-70 TNIRQWWVVHQ
+70 TNVRQWWVVHQ
-81 SIAEELEHL
+81 SISDELDHL
-90 HFSDDSG
+90 HFSDESG
-97 ETSTRLQ
+97 ELSRQLDGRLGD
-104 ERLNDFAALF
+104 LAALF
-114 SGFAHMPGSAEISLE
+114 SGFSHLQHSEQLNLD
-129 ERRNGVLTDR
+129 ERRNSVLTDR

-155 DAAFEKQEN
+155 DTAFERQEA
-164 LTQKRRNI
+164 LTHQRKMI
-172 LSIFAVLFTA
+172 VLVFTLLFGI

-190 IRYRVVRPLAQI
+190 IRYRVVKPLAQI
-202 ESVANAMRAGNLNA
+202 ENAANAMRAGNLNS
-216 RCNLP
+216 RCGLP

-234 SLALELNNKLA
+234 LLALELNNKLA

-268 DINTHALSWSKQTHA
+268 NVSTHELTWSKQTYA

-290 RQPTLEEA
+290 HQPTLEEA
-298 IALYPEES
+298 IALYPEDS
-306 AAKLSKALDDAART
+306 AIKLSRALEDAART
-320 GSDVNMELQLR
+320 GADVNLELQLR

-344 EVIWQGEGTKRKP
+344 EVTWKLEGTLRKP

-367 TERRCVEEEIRQ
+367 TERRRVEEEIRQ
-379 AKEVAESASKAK
+379 AKELAESASKAK

-456 MELEKRPFSA
+456 MELEKRPFST

-481 ADKPIEFVVSV
+481 ADKSIEFVVSV
-492 APNVPDQ
+492 APNVPDH

-533 DQLDTQ
+533 DQLDKQ

-602 APGQGSLFAFSLMLN
+602 APGQGSLFAFSLMLS
-617 LDSQANTVPVA
+617 LDSQASAKPEVC
-628 GEFAYDVV
+628 ELAYDVML
-636 VVDSFKTQLDSVAQ
+636 VDSFKTQLDSVAH

-658 PQSFVNPVQA
+658 PRCFVHPELA
-668 LSMPRDQRPRLF
+668 LNLPRDQQPRLF
-680 VVNSQLN
+680 VVNGQLH
-687 DMCGLALASQLKATH
+687 DMNGLEFARTLKESH
-702 GPALTKVALMVRPK
+702 GPATKVVLMVRPK
-716 EVEQLQDPLSTG
+716 EVESLQPALSAG
-728 QLDAVLM
+728 QLDAVLT
-735 KPVSFSALKNVLL
+735 KPVSFSALKNVLQ
-748 EVTGNASGKAN
+748 VVSGTAAAASGA
-759 SVNRLLNQNE
+759 VNRPMNQNE

-807 GQIAIQVLSQ
+807 GQAAIQVLSE
-817 PNHSDVDVCLM
+817 PNHNDVDVCLM

-833 DMDGMETCQYLRQQ
+833 EMDGMETCLYLRDQ
-847 LGLRHLP
+847 LGLRQLP
-854 ILALTAGVMEA
+854 ILALTAGVMES
-865 DHQMALAAGM
+865 DHQQALAAGM

-887 VLDAVKRWGMQLKS
+887 VLDAVKRWGTQL
-901 SDTRGLNV
+901 RQRV
-909 KL
+909 PMP

>member
-1 MKPLLRLKQGVFIA
+1 MKPILRLKQGVLIA
-15 LVLLIGLVL
+15 LVLLVGLAV
-24 VATATVVSINQ
+24 VAVATVVSINQ
-35 QRNDV
+35 QRNYV
-40 LEQSVAARKI
+40 LEQSIAARKI

-70 TNIRQWWVVHQ
+70 TNVRQWWVVHQ
-81 SIAEELEHL
+81 SISDELDHL
-90 HFSDDSG
+90 HFSDESG
-97 ETSTRLQ
+97 ELSRQLDGRLGD
-104 ERLNDFAALF
+104 LAALF
-114 SGFAHMPGSAEISLE
+114 SGFSHLQHSEQLNLD
-129 ERRNGVLTDR
+129 ERRNSVLTDR

-155 DAAFEKQEN
+155 DTAFERQEA
-164 LTQKRRNI
+164 LTHQRKMI
-172 LSIFAVLFTA
+172 VLVFTLLFGI

-190 IRYRVVRPLAQI
+190 IRYRVVKPLAQI
-202 ESVANAMRAGNLNA
+202 ENAANAMRAGNLNS
-216 RCNLP
+216 RCGLP

-234 SLALELNNKLA
+234 LLALELNNKLA

-268 DINTHALSWSKQTHA
+268 NVSTHELTWSKQTYA

-290 RQPTLEEA
+290 HQPTLEEA
-298 IALYPEES
+298 IALYPEDS
-306 AAKLSKALDDAART
+306 AIKLSRALEDAART
-320 GSDVNMELQLR
+320 GADVNLELQLR

-344 EVIWQGEGTKRKP
+344 EVTWKLEGTLRKP

-367 TERRCVEEEIRQ
+367 TERRRVEEEIRQ
-379 AKEVAESASKAK
+379 AKELAESASKAK

-456 MELEKRPFSA
+456 MELEKRPFST

-481 ADKPIEFVVSV
+481 ADKSIEFVVSV
-492 APNVPDQ
+492 APNVPDH

-533 DQLDTQ
+533 DQLDKQ

-602 APGQGSLFAFSLMLN
+602 APGQGSLFAFSLMLS
-617 LDSQANTVPVA
+617 LDSQASAKPEVC
-628 GEFAYDVV
+628 ELAYDVML
-636 VVDSFKTQLDSVAQ
+636 VDSFKTQLDSVAH

-658 PQSFVNPVQA
+658 PRCFVHPELA
-668 LSMPRDQRPRLF
+668 LNLPRDQQPRLF
-680 VVNSQLN
+680 VVNGQLH
-687 DMCGLALASQLKATH
+687 DMNGLEFARTLKESH
-702 GPALTKVALMVRPK
+702 GPATKVVLMVRPK
-716 EVEQLQDPLSTG
+716 EVESLQPALSAG
-728 QLDAVLM
+728 QLDAVLT
-735 KPVSFSALKNVLL
+735 KPVSFSALKNVLQ
-748 EVTGNASGKAN
+748 VVSGTAAAASGT
-759 SVNRLLNQNE
+759 VNRPMNQNE

-807 GQIAIQVLSQ
+807 GQAAIQVLSE
-817 PNHSDVDVCLM
+817 PNHNDVDVCLM

-833 DMDGMETCQYLRQQ
+833 EMDGMETCLYLRDQ
-847 LGLRHLP
+847 LGLRQLP
-854 ILALTAGVMEA
+854 ILALTAGVMES
-865 DHQMALAAGM
+865 DHQQALAAGM

-887 VLDAVKRWGMQLKS
+887 VLDAVKRWGTQL
-901 SDTRGLNV
+901 RQRV
-909 KL
+909 PMP

>member
-1 MKPLLRLKQGVFIA
+1 MKPILRLKQGVLIA
-15 LVLLIGLVL
+15 LVLLVGLAV
-24 VATATVVSINQ
+24 VAVATVVSINQ
-35 QRNDV
+35 QRNYV
-40 LEQSVAARKI
+40 LEQSIAARKI

-70 TNIRQWWVVHQ
+70 TNVRQWWVVHQ
-81 SIAEELEHL
+81 SISDELDHL
-90 HFSDDSG
+90 HFSDESG
-97 ETSTRLQ
+97 ELSRQLDGRLGD
-104 ERLNDFAALF
+104 LAALF
-114 SGFAHMPGSAEISLE
+114 SGFSHLQHSEQLNLD
-129 ERRNGVLTDR
+129 ERRNSVLTDR

-155 DAAFEKQEN
+155 DTAFERQEA
-164 LTQKRRNI
+164 LTHQRKMI
-172 LSIFAVLFTA
+172 VLVFTLLFGI

-190 IRYRVVRPLAQI
+190 IRYRVVRPLEQI
-202 ESVANAMRAGNLNA
+202 ENAANAMRAGNLNS

-234 SLALELNNKLA
+234 LLALELNNKLA

-268 DINTHALSWSKQTHA
+268 NVSTHELTWSKQTYA

-290 RQPTLEEA
+290 HQPTLEEA
-298 IALYPEES
+298 IALYPEDS
-306 AAKLSKALDDAART
+306 AIKLSRALEDAART
-320 GSDVNMELQLR
+320 GADVNLELQLR

-344 EVIWQGEGTKRKP
+344 EVTWKLEGTLRKP

-367 TERRCVEEEIRQ
+367 TERRRVEEEIRQ
-379 AKEVAESASKAK
+379 AKELAESASKAK

-456 MELEKRPFSA
+456 MELEKRPFST

-481 ADKPIEFVVSV
+481 ADKSIEFVVSV
-492 APNVPDQ
+492 APNVPDH

-506 LRQVLVNLAGNAIKF
+506 LRQVLVNLAGNASKF

-533 DQLDTQ
+533 DQLDKQ

-602 APGQGSLFAFSLMLN
+602 APGQGSLFAFSLMLS
-617 LDSQANTVPVA
+617 LDSQASAKPEVC
-628 GEFAYDVV
+628 EFAYDVML
-636 VVDSFKTQLDSVAQ
+636 VDSFKTQLDSVAH

-658 PQSFVNPVQA
+658 PRCFVHPELA
-668 LSMPRDQRPRLF
+668 LNLPRNQQPRLF
-680 VVNSQLN
+680 VVNGQLH
-687 DMCGLALASQLKATH
+687 DMNGLEFARTLKESH
-702 GPALTKVALMVRPK
+702 GPATKVVLMVRPK
-716 EVEQLQDPLSTG
+716 EVEALQDALSAG
-728 QLDAVLM
+728 QLDAVLT
-735 KPVSFSALKNVLL
+735 KPVSFSALKNVLQM
-748 EVTGNASGKAN
+748 VSGNAAVAGGT
-759 SVNRLLNQNE
+759 VNRAMNQNE

-807 GQIAIQVLSQ
+807 GQAAIQVLSE
-817 PNHSDVDVCLM
+817 PNHNDVDVCLM

-833 DMDGMETCQYLRQQ
+833 EMDGMETCQYLRDQ
-847 LGLRHLP
+847 LGLRQLP
-854 ILALTAGVMEA
+854 ILALTAGVMES
-865 DHQMALAAGM
+865 DHQQALAAGM

-887 VLDAVKRWGMQLKS
+887 VLDAVKRWGTQL
-901 SDTRGLNV
+901 RQRV
-909 KL
+909 PIP

>member
-1 MKPLLRLKQGVFIA
+1 MKPILRLKQGVLIA
-15 LVLLIGLVL
+15 LVLLVGLAV
-24 VATATVVSINQ
+24 VAVATVVSINQ
-35 QRNDV
+35 QRNYV
-40 LEQSVAARKI
+40 LEQSIAARKI

-70 TNIRQWWVVHQ
+70 TNVRQWWVVHQ
-81 SIAEELEHL
+81 SISDELDHL
-90 HFSDDSG
+90 HFSDESG
-97 ETSTRLQ
+97 ELSRQLDGRLGD
-104 ERLNDFAALF
+104 LAALF
-114 SGFAHMPGSAEISLE
+114 SGFSHLQHSEQLNLD
-129 ERRNGVLTDR
+129 ERRNSVLTDR

-155 DAAFEKQEN
+155 DTAFERQEA
-164 LTQKRRNI
+164 LTHQRKMI
-172 LSIFAVLFTA
+172 VLVFTLLFGI

-190 IRYRVVRPLAQI
+190 IRYRVVRPLEQI
-202 ESVANAMRAGNLNA
+202 ENAANAMRAGNLNS
-216 RCNLP
+216 RCGLP

-234 SLALELNNKLA
+234 LLALELNNKLA

-268 DINTHALSWSKQTHA
+268 NVSTHELTWSKQTYA

-290 RQPTLEEA
+290 HQPTLEEA
-298 IALYPEES
+298 IALYPEDS
-306 AAKLSKALDDAART
+306 AIKLSRALEDAART
-320 GSDVNMELQLR
+320 GADVNLELQLR

-344 EVIWQGEGTKRKP
+344 EVTWKLEGTLRKP

-367 TERRCVEEEIRQ
+367 TERRRVEEEIRQ
-379 AKEVAESASKAK
+379 AKELAESASKAK

-456 MELEKRPFSA
+456 MELEKRPFST

-481 ADKPIEFVVSV
+481 ADKSIEFVVSV
-492 APNVPDQ
+492 APNVPDH

-533 DQLDTQ
+533 DQLDKQ

-602 APGQGSLFAFSLMLN
+602 APGQGSLFAFSLMLS
-617 LDSQANTVPVA
+617 LDSQASAKPEVC
-628 GEFAYDVV
+628 ELAYDVML
-636 VVDSFKTQLDSVAQ
+636 VDSFKTQLDSVAH

-658 PQSFVNPVQA
+658 PRCFVHPELA
-668 LSMPRDQRPRLF
+668 LNLPRDQQPRLF
-680 VVNSQLN
+680 VVNGQLH
-687 DMCGLALASQLKATH
+687 DMNGLEFARTLKESH
-702 GPALTKVALMVRPK
+702 GPATKVVLMVRPK
-716 EVEQLQDPLSTG
+716 EVESLQPALSAG
-728 QLDAVLM
+728 QLDAVLT
-735 KPVSFSALKNVLL
+735 KPVSFSALKNVLQ
-748 EVTGNASGKAN
+748 VVSGTAAAASGT
-759 SVNRLLNQNE
+759 VNRPMNQNE

-807 GQIAIQVLSQ
+807 GQAAIQVLSE
-817 PNHSDVDVCLM
+817 PNHNDVDVCLM

-833 DMDGMETCQYLRQQ
+833 EMDGMETCLYLRDQ

-854 ILALTAGVMEA
+854 VLALTAGVMES
-865 DHQMALAAGM
+865 DHQQALAAGM

-887 VLDAVKRWGMQLKS
+887 VLDAVKRWGTQL
-901 SDTRGLNV
+901 RQRV
-909 KL
+909 PMP

>member
-1 MKPLLRLKQGVFIA
+1 MKPLLRLKQGVLIA
-15 LVLLIGLVL
+15 LVLLIGLVV

-70 TNIRQWWVVHQ
+70 TNVRQWWVVHQ
-81 SIAEELEHL
+81 SISDELDHL
-90 HFSDDSG
+90 HFSDESG
-97 ETSTRLQ
+97 ELSRQLD
-104 ERLNDFAALF
+104 ERLGDLAALF
-114 SGFAHMPGSAEISLE
+114 SGFSHLQHSEVLTLD
-129 ERRNGVLTDR
+129 ERRNSVLTDR

-155 DAAFEKQEN
+155 DTAFDRQEA
-164 LTQKRRNI
+164 LTHQRKMI
-172 LSIFAVLFTA
+172 VLVFTLLFGI

-202 ESVANAMRAGNLNA
+202 ENAANAMRAGDLNA

-234 SLALELNNKLA
+234 SLALELNNRLA
-245 DVTSTTHLLEVAGR
+245 DLTSTTHLLEVAGR

-268 DINTHALSWSKQTHA
+268 DVNTHALSWSKQIYD

-290 RQPTLEEA
+290 HQPTLEEA
-298 IALYPEES
+298 IALYPEDS
-306 AAKLSKALDDAART
+306 AAKLSKALEDATRA
-320 GSDVNMELQLR
+320 GCDVNIELQLR
-331 TYKGNL
+331 TYKGKL

-344 EVIWQGEGTKRKP
+344 EVIWRGDGAQRKP

-367 TERRCVEEEIRQ
+367 TERRRVEEEIRQ
-379 AKEVAESASKAK
+379 AKELAESASKAK

-456 MELEKRPFSA
+456 MELENRPFSA
-466 RHLMDSLADLMTGAV
+466 RQLMDSLADLMTGSV

-617 LDSQANTVPVA
+617 LDSQAGTVPVA
-628 GEFAYDVV
+628 TGFAYDVV
-636 VVDSFKTQLDSVAQ
+636 VIDSFQTQL
-650 MVEWTGVV
+650 EWTGVV
-658 PQSFVNPVQA
+658 PQRFVNPEQA
-668 LSMPRDQRPRLF
+668 LSLPPGQRPRLF
-680 VVNSQLN
+680 VVNNQLN
-687 DMCGLALASQLKATH
+687 HTSGLELADKLKAAH
-702 GPALTKVALMVRPK
+702 GPASAKVALMVRPK
-716 EVEQLQDPLSTG
+716 EVEQLQNPLSTG

-735 KPVSFSALKNVLL
+735 KPVSFSALKNVLQ
-748 EVTGNASGKAN
+748 EATGNSQGKTSA
-759 SVNRLLNQNE
+759 VNRLLNQNE

-807 GQIAIQVLSQ
+807 GQAAIQVLGQ

-833 DMDGMETCQYLRQQ
+833 DMDGMETCHYLRDQM
-847 LGLRHLP
+847 GLRQLP

-865 DHQMALAAGM
+865 DHQLALAAGM

-887 VLDAVKRWGMQLKS
+887 VLDAVKRWGTQI
-901 SDTRGLNV
+901 
-909 KL
+909 KLRSQIH

>member
-1 MKPLLRLKQGVFIA
+1 MRLKQGVLIA
-15 LVLLIGLVL
+15 LVLLVGLAV
-24 VATATVVSINQ
+24 VAVATVVSINQ
-35 QRNDV
+35 QRNYV
-40 LEQSVAARKI
+40 LEQSIAARKI

-70 TNIRQWWVVHQ
+70 TNVRQWWVVHQ
-81 SIAEELEHL
+81 SISDELDHL
-90 HFSDDSG
+90 HFSDESG
-97 ETSTRLQ
+97 ELSRQLDGRLGD
-104 ERLNDFAALF
+104 LAALF
-114 SGFAHMPGSAEISLE
+114 SGFSHLQHSEQLNLD
-129 ERRNGVLTDR
+129 ERRNSVLTDR

-155 DAAFEKQEN
+155 DTAFERQEA
-164 LTQKRRNI
+164 LTHQRKMI
-172 LSIFAVLFTA
+172 VLVFTLLFGI

-190 IRYRVVRPLAQI
+190 IRYRVVKPLAQI
-202 ESVANAMRAGNLNA
+202 ENAANAMRAGNLNS
-216 RCNLP
+216 RCALP

-234 SLALELNNKLA
+234 LLALELNNKLA

-268 DINTHALSWSKQTHA
+268 NVSTHELTWSKQTYA

-290 RQPTLEEA
+290 HQPTLEEA
-298 IALYPEES
+298 IALYPEDS
-306 AAKLSKALDDAART
+306 AIKLSRALEDAART
-320 GSDVNMELQLR
+320 GADVNLELQLR

-344 EVIWQGEGTKRKP
+344 EVTWKLEGTLRKP

-367 TERRCVEEEIRQ
+367 TERRRVEEEIRQ
-379 AKEVAESASKAK
+379 AKELAESASKAK

-456 MELEKRPFSA
+456 MELEKRPFST

-481 ADKPIEFVVSV
+481 ADKSIEFVVSV
-492 APNVPDQ
+492 APNVPDH

-533 DQLDTQ
+533 DQLDKQ

-602 APGQGSLFAFSLMLN
+602 APGQGSLFAFSLMLS
-617 LDSQANTVPVA
+617 LDSQASAKPEVC
-628 GEFAYDVV
+628 ELAYDVML
-636 VVDSFKTQLDSVAQ
+636 VDSFKTQLDSVAH

-658 PQSFVNPVQA
+658 PRCFVHPELA
-668 LSMPRDQRPRLF
+668 LNLPRDQQPRLF
-680 VVNSQLN
+680 VVNGQLH
-687 DMCGLALASQLKATH
+687 DMNGLEFARTLKESH
-702 GPALTKVALMVRPK
+702 GPATKVVLMVRPK
-716 EVEQLQDPLSTG
+716 EVESLQPALSAG
-728 QLDAVLM
+728 QLDAVLT
-735 KPVSFSALKNVLL
+735 KPVSFSALKNVLQ
-748 EVTGNASGKAN
+748 VVSGTAAAASGT
-759 SVNRLLNQNE
+759 VNRPMNQNE

-807 GQIAIQVLSQ
+807 GQAAIQVLSE
-817 PNHSDVDVCLM
+817 PNHNDVDVCLM

-833 DMDGMETCQYLRQQ
+833 EMDGMETCLYLRDQ
-847 LGLRHLP
+847 LGLRQLP
-854 ILALTAGVMEA
+854 ILALTAGVMES
-865 DHQMALAAGM
+865 DHQQALAAGM

-887 VLDAVKRWGMQLKS
+887 VLDAVKRWGTQL
-901 SDTRGLNV
+901 RQRV
-909 KL
+909 PMP

>member
-15 LVLLIGLVL
+15 LVFLIGLAL
-24 VATATVVSINQ
+24 AAGATVLSINQ
-35 QRNDV
+35 LRNEV
-40 LEQSVAARKI
+40 LEQSVAARSI

-59 LTHTASEYMTE
+59 LTNTTSMYLTE
-70 TNIRQWWVVHQ
+70 TNVRQWWVVHQ
-81 SIAEELEHL
+81 SMSNALDQL
-90 HFSDDSG
+90 QFSDQGAD
-97 ETSTRLQ
+97 L
-104 ERLNDFAALF
+104 
-114 SGFAHMPGSAEISLE
+114 SARLE
-129 ERRNGVLTDR
+129 ERLSDLAELFSSFARADAISESALQARRSDMLTDR

-155 DAAFEKQEN
+155 DAAFFQQET
-164 LTQKRRNI
+164 LTHRRNAI
-172 LSIFAVLFTA
+172 LLVFAVLFGINA
-182 NSFLLLLL
+182 FLLLVL
-190 IRYRVVRPLAQI
+190 IRYRVVKPLEQI
-202 ESVANAMRAGNLNA
+202 EEVANDMRSGDLTA
-216 RCNLP
+216 RCELP

-234 SLALELNNKLA
+234 SLAIELSNRLA

-268 DINTHALSWSKQTHA
+268 DINTSDLKWSKQTYA

-298 IALYPEES
+298 IALYPEDS

-320 GSDVNMELQLR
+320 GCDVNIELQLR
-331 TYKGNL
+331 TYKGKL

-344 EVIWQGEGTKRKP
+344 EVISQGEGALRKP

-367 TERRCVEEEIRQ
+367 TERRRVEEEIRL
-379 AKEVAESASKAK
+379 AKELAESASKAK

-434 AGRGLIDL
+434 AGRGLIEL

-456 MELEKRPFSA
+456 MELEKRPFSV
-466 RHLMDSLADLMTGAV
+466 RHLVDSLADLMTGAV
-481 ADKPIEFVVSV
+481 ADKAIEFVVSV
-492 APNVPDQ
+492 APNVPDS

-533 DQLDTQ
+533 DQLDAH

-602 APGQGSLFAFSLMLN
+602 APGQGSLFAFSLMLSM
-617 LDSQANTVPVA
+617 DEAVAVTPVPCA
-628 GEFAYDVV
+628 LEYDVV
-636 VVDSFKTQLDSVAQ
+636 VVDNFKPQLESIVQ
-650 MVEWTGVV
+650 MAAWCGVN
-658 PQSFVNPVQA
+658 PQGFVNAQQA
-668 LSMPRDQRPRLF
+668 LSMSPTQRPRLF
-680 VVNSQLN
+680 VVNSQLT
-687 DMCGLALASQLKATH
+687 DMSGLEFAQKVKTAY
-702 GPALTKVALMVRPK
+702 GPTSTKVALMARPK
-716 EVEQLQDPLSTG
+716 EVEQIQEAVSKG
-728 QLDAVLM
+728 QCDVLLM
-735 KPVSFSALKNVLL
+735 KPVSFAALRNVLQD
-748 EVTGNASGKAN
+748 ASNHSSGQIPPLG
-759 SVNRLLNQNE
+759 RLSHQKE

-807 GQIAIQVLSQ
+807 GQAAIQVLGQ
-817 PNHSDVDVCLM
+817 PHHSDVDVCLM

-833 DMDGMETCQYLRQQ
+833 DMDGMETCQIIRNE
-847 LGLRHLP
+847 LGLSDLP

-865 DHQMALAAGM
+865 DHQMALACGM
-875 DEVLVKPLQIDK
+875 DEVLLKPLQIDK
-887 VLDAVKRWGMQLKS
+887 VLEAVKRWGFQVSKYS
-901 SDTRGLNV
+901 IDTD
-909 KL
+909 KI